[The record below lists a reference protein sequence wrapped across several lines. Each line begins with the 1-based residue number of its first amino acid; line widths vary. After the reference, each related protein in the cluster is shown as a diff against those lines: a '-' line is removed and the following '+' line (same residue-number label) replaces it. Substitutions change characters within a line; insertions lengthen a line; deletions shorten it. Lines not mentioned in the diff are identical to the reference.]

1 MTAPTGS
8 GKLVAMRKKS
18 DTCRVVIVA
27 MPGVPLFEL
36 AGAAEIFGV
45 DRRDLTPDW
54 YEFELVGT
62 SPETTIGF
70 GMQVPN
76 GRGLDALSDA
86 DTIIVPAC
94 ANIHDGA
101 PTALLEALVQEHARG
116 ARIVSLCSGAF
127 VLAEAG
133 LLDGRR
139 ATTHWMHAEAL
150 ARLYPSVT
158 VDPGVLY
165 VHDDVWT
172 SAGSAAAIDLSLELV
187 RRDFG
192 AAIANEVARRV
203 VIPPHRDGGQSQ
215 FIRYRPHTASSRDDD
230 VEHWAREHLA
240 DVTVTAMARYAGVS
254 VRSLNRQ
261 FRSRTNLSPQEWL
274 RREKLQATQELL
286 ESSDLTVEA
295 IALRVGLGTAANLR
309 THFAA
314 EYGVPPG
321 AYRRTFSSH
330 QATDAVPVDAPQAS

>member
-1 MTAPTGS
+1 
-8 GKLVAMRKKS
+8 MRKKS
-18 DTCRVVIVA
+18 DRCRVALVA
-27 MPGVPLFEL
+27 TPGVPLFEL
-36 AGAAEIFGV
+36 AGAAEIFGI
-45 DRRDLTPDW
+45 DRSDLTPDW
-54 YEFELVGT
+54 YDFELVGT

-70 GMQVPN
+70 GMQVPE
-76 GRGLDALSDA
+76 GRGMEALKDA

-94 ANIHDGA
+94 ANIHGGA
-101 PTALLEALVQEHARG
+101 PAALLEALVAEHARG

-133 LLDGRR
+133 LLNGRR
-139 ATTHWMHAEAL
+139 ATTHWMHAEEL
-150 ARLYPSVT
+150 SRRYPSVT

-165 VHDDVWT
+165 VHDDVWS

-215 FIRYRPHTASSRDDD
+215 FIRYRPHTVAAKDDD
-230 VEHWAREHLA
+230 VEHWARRHLA
-240 DVTVTAMARYAGVS
+240 EVTVTAMARYAGVS

-261 FRSRTNLSPQEWL
+261 FRSRANLSPQEWL
-274 RREKLQATQELL
+274 RREKLQTTQELL
-286 ESSDLTVEA
+286 ESTDLTVEA

-321 AYRRTFSSH
+321 SYRRTFSSRG
-330 QATDAVPVDAPQAS
+330 ATAAAPAETPQAS

>member
-1 MTAPTGS
+1 MA
-8 GKLVAMRKKS
+8 LVA
-18 DTCRVVIVA
+18 T
-27 MPGVPLFEL
+27 PGVPLFEL
-36 AGAAEIFGV
+36 AGAAEIFGI
-45 DRRDLTPDW
+45 DRSDLTPDW
-54 YEFELVGT
+54 YDFELVGT

-70 GMQVPN
+70 GMQVPD
-76 GRGLDALSDA
+76 GRGLDALKDA

-94 ANIHDGA
+94 ANIHGGA
-101 PTALLEALVQEHARG
+101 PPALLEALVSEHARG

-133 LLDGRR
+133 LLDGRC
-139 ATTHWMHAEAL
+139 ATTHWMHAEEL

-172 SAGSAAAIDLSLELV
+172 SAGSAAAIDLCLELV

-192 AAIANEVARRV
+192 AATANEVARRV

-215 FIRYRPHTASSRDDD
+215 FIRYRPHTASAREDD
-230 VEHWAREHLA
+230 VEHWARCHLA
-240 DVTVTAMARYAGVS
+240 EVTVTAMARYAGIS

-261 FRSRTNLSPQEWL
+261 FRSRANLSPQEWL
-274 RREKLQATQELL
+274 RREKLQTTQELL
-286 ESSDLTVEA
+286 ESTDLTVEA
-295 IALRVGLGTAANLR
+295 IAMRVGLGTATNLR

-321 AYRRTFSSH
+321 AYRRTFNAH
-330 QATDAVPVDAPQAS
+330 GANDAAPVAIANAS

>member
-1 MTAPTGS
+1 
-8 GKLVAMRKKS
+8 MRKKS
-18 DTCRVVIVA
+18 DRCRVVLVA
-27 MPGVPLFEL
+27 TPGVPLFEL
-36 AGAAEIFGV
+36 AGAAEIFGI
-45 DRRDLTPDW
+45 DRSDLTPDW
-54 YEFELVGT
+54 YDFELVGT
-62 SPETTIGF
+62 SEETTVGF
-70 GMQVPN
+70 GMRVPD
-76 GRGLDALSDA
+76 GRGLDALKDA

-94 ANIHDGA
+94 ANIHAGA
-101 PTALLEALVQEHARG
+101 PAELLEALVAEHARG

-139 ATTHWMHAEAL
+139 ATTHWMHAEDL

-165 VHDDVWT
+165 VHDDVWS
-172 SAGSAAAIDLSLELV
+172 SAGSAAAIDLCLELV

-215 FIRYRPHTASSRDDD
+215 FIRYRPSTAAAKDDD
-230 VEHWAREHLA
+230 VEHWARRHLA
-240 DVTVTAMARYAGVS
+240 EVTVTAMARYAGIS

-261 FRSRTNLSPQEWL
+261 FRSRSNLSPQEWL
-274 RREKLQATQELL
+274 RREKLQTTQELL
-286 ESSDLTVEA
+286 ESTDLTVEA

-309 THFAA
+309 THFAV

-330 QATDAVPVDAPQAS
+330 SASATASADTPQAS